1 MDGLF
6 ISASGIAAAQQRHSI
21 TANNVANLR
30 TPGYREARGE
40 LVGRANGGV
49 ELGSTSRND
58 ARGPLESTGR
68 PLDATADGFFQL
80 RDASGDAA
88 YTRDGRFGLNA
99 NDEVVTASGLSL
111 DPPVTVPPNT
121 AGVTVGRD
129 GRVFA
134 TVPGAAQPQA
144 VGQIEVV
151 TFPNPGGLRAD
162 GGNALR
168 ATAASGLPVPVR
180 SPNVQ
185 SGVLEQSN
193 VNLVDQQVNQLLDR
207 NLLQANANAFRA
219 QSDLLGELL
228 ELGR

>member
-40 LVGRANGGV
+40 LVSRTGGGV
-49 ELGSTSRND
+49 ELGSATRNT
-58 ARGPLESTGR
+58 ARGPIESTGR
-68 PLDATADGFFQL
+68 PLDAAADGFFQL
-80 RDASGDAA
+80 RDAKGNAA
-88 YTRDGRFGLNA
+88 FTRDGRFGLNA
-99 NDEVVTASGLSL
+99 NGEVVTASGLSL

-121 AGVTVGRD
+121 TGVTVGRD
-129 GRVFA
+129 GTVFA
-134 TVPGAAQPQA
+134 TVPGTAQPQA

-151 TFPNPGGLRAD
+151 TFANPGGVRAD
-162 GGNALR
+162 GDNVLR
-168 ATAASGLPVPVR
+168 ATAASGPPVSVQN
-180 SPNVQ
+180 PNVQ

-193 VNLVDQQVNQLLDR
+193 VSLIDQQVNQLLDR